1 MDKSWIERY
10 FEGDLS
16 PEEEQA
22 LMEKVEQNAEFRE
35 EWEFQHSVKRAVH
48 RKEREAWK
56 SFLRE
61 VEDRRGG
68 GKRFLWAGVAASLV
82 LLTGIWFY
90 FLRDNTSSLAQAYFH
105 PLPNMISP
113 VVRSTGTARE
123 SDAAF
128 RAYEDG
134 RYAEAVREFKK
145 ADGVPYAALYGAVS
159 YLAIDSTE
167 AALRTL
173 SSFSTTDGDLPME
186 TYRKWYLGIARL
198 RNGEKD
204 KAKALFRELK
214 TYPSPVQE
222 KAGELLEKLR

>member
-1 MDKSWIERY
+1 MDKSWIDRY

-16 PEEEQA
+16 SEEEQA
-22 LMEKVEQNAEFRE
+22 LLKKVEQDPEFRE
-35 EWEFQHSVKRAVH
+35 EWDFQHSVKRAVH
-48 RKEREAWK
+48 RKEREELK
-56 SFLRE
+56 DFLRE
-61 VEDRRGG
+61 VESRRGG
-68 GKRFLWAGVAASLV
+68 GKMSFWAGVAASLV

-90 FLRDNTSSLAQAYFH
+90 FLRDNSASLAQAYFH

-113 VVRSTGTARE
+113 VVRSTGAARG

-134 RYAEAVREFKK
+134 RYTEAIREFKK
-145 ADGVPYAALYGAVS
+145 AGGAPYAALYGAVS

-167 AALRTL
+167 AALRAL
-173 SSFSTTDGDLPME
+173 SSFSTIDGDLPLE

-204 KAKALFRELK
+204 KAKALFRELQA
-214 TYPSPVQE
+214 YPNPVQK
-222 KAGELLEKLR
+222 KAGELMEKLR